1 MRATLL
7 LKMLFVPMLV
17 LGVLSF
23 APSAYAI
30 DPVDNDNDSVPTVV
44 EESSTPNAGDNNYD
58 GVADSD
64 QSNVA
69 TITNPN
75 DTASPNAFV
84 TLQVGQMQTYG
95 QEFPTTYLASDW
107 KIDNFTAVDIA
118 TLPTQPE
125 GKVFPLGMFDIDLSC
140 YSESNCYTRE
150 LVGTPIYDESGE
162 IIEYTYELVS
172 SPIPA
177 YLTLIFDRVMD
188 TSNWTM
194 QKYDPITD
202 SYIDYSPYVTISTQE
217 IGYLRTV
224 LEWSIIDGGLGDDD
238 GVVNGYISDPI
249 GPSVP
254 VTTASTP
261 ATTLASTVATSG
273 LQHTGSNFAIYSLIL
288 GFLMVATG
296 AILVR
301 KS

>member
-7 LKMLFVPMLV
+7 LKLLFVPMLV
-17 LGVLSF
+17 LGILSF
-23 APSAYAI
+23 APSAHAL
-30 DPVDNDNDSVPTVV
+30 DPVDDDNDSVPTVV
-44 EESSTPNAGDNNYD
+44 EDSSTPNAGDNNYD
-58 GVADSD
+58 GDTDSYQD
-64 QSNVA
+64 TVA

-84 TLQVGQMQTYG
+84 SLELVGEACDGDYICQ
-95 QEFPTTYLASDW
+95 SDW
-107 KIDNFTAVDIA
+107 KIDEFKAVDVA
-118 TLPTQPE
+118 TLPSQPD
-125 GKVFPLGMFDIDLSC
+125 GKVFPLGMFDILLSC
-140 YSESNCYTRE
+140 RQDQYVERSFDAINNSNCVDYTKVHTE
-150 LVGTPIYDESGE
+150 EGCEWVETP
-162 IIEYTYELVS
+162 V
-172 SPIPA
+172 PA
-177 YLTLIFDRVMD
+177 NLKLIFDRVMD

-202 SYIDYSPYVTISTQE
+202 TYIDYSPYVTISTQE

-254 VTTASTP
+254 ITTASTP
-261 ATTLASTVATSG
+261 ATTVATTVATSG

-288 GFLMVATG
+288 GFLMLATG
-296 AILVR
+296 AVFVR

>member
-7 LKMLFVPMLV
+7 LKLLFVPMLV
-17 LGVLSF
+17 LGVVSF
-23 APSAYAI
+23 SSSASAL
-30 DPVDNDNDSVPTVV
+30 DPVDNDYDSVPTVV
-44 EESSTPNAGDNNYD
+44 EDSSTPNAGDNNYD
-58 GVADSD
+58 GALDSE
-64 QSNVA
+64 QNTVA

-75 DTASPNAFV
+75 DTASPDAFV
-84 TLQVGQMQTYG
+84 TLQVGDTYQTG
-95 QEFPTTYLASDW
+95 GEFPYTYSDSAW
-107 KIDNFTAVDIA
+107 SIDEFKAVDVA
-118 TLPTQPE
+118 TLPSQPD
-125 GKVFPLGMFDIDLSC
+125 GKVFPLGMFDIKLSC
-140 YSESNCYTRE
+140 NQRVEKSFFESNNPCVDYTRVE
-150 LVGTPIYDESGE
+150 TEEGCVWVET
-162 IIEYTYELVS
+162 
-172 SPIPA
+172 PIPA
-177 YLTLIFDRVMD
+177 NLKLIFDRVMD